1 MVCPLGT
8 HLARSWSVRI
18 PNAER
23 AVIDPRKLR
32 GYLLSPQHP
41 LGRYKAHFF
50 RALGYSQ
57 ARWPR
62 LDRDLRFQHL
72 SAPVS
77 STHETP
83 HGTVYEIRAMLKGPN
98 GVKTGLVSVW
108 IIKRGDDVPTLV
120 TAYPGG
126 PS

>member
-1 MVCPLGT
+1 
-8 HLARSWSVRI
+8 VRI
-18 PNAER
+18 PNADR

-32 GYLLSPQHP
+32 DYLLSPHHP

-57 ARWPR
+57 SHWPR
-62 LDRDLRFQHL
+62 LERDLRFQHL

-77 STHETP
+77 STVETP
-83 HGTVYEIRAMLKGPN
+83 HGTVYIIRAMLKGPA
-98 GVKTGLVSVW
+98 GVTTGLLSVW
-108 IIKRGDDVPTLV
+108 IVRSDENVPRLV

-126 PS
+126 PA

>member
-1 MVCPLGT
+1 
-8 HLARSWSVRI
+8 VRI
-18 PNAER
+18 PKADR
-23 AVIDPRKLR
+23 AVIDPPKLR
-32 GYLLSPQHP
+32 DYLLSPSHP
-41 LGRYKAHFF
+41 LGRYKAQFF

-57 ARWPR
+57 GDWPR

-77 STHETP
+77 STLESP
-83 HGTVYEIRAMLKGPN
+83 YGTVYEIRAMLKGPV
-98 GVKTGLVSVW
+98 GVSAGLVSIW
-108 IIKRGDDVPTLV
+108 MIKRGDDVPRLV